1 MHFQLNSAMSK
12 NKPGVPFHKLQNCIS
27 SHQKGKIGSK
37 KVSHDA
43 RLTERVREVVK
54 KTNILQLQEFPT
66 PSYCRCCSVTKRSDS
81 GIAKALKALKM
92 HFETPHNEIKCVFSI
107 IESYYI
113 EKKRVQIFTF
123 SYSQG

>member
-1 MHFQLNSAMSK
+1 MCFRIKKLLKSVCALSAQFGNVKKQARGALSQTAELYFQPSESK
-12 NKPGVPFHKLQNCIS
+12 NRVE
-27 SHQKGKIGSK
+27 

-81 GIAKALKALKM
+81 GKAEALKALKM
-92 HFETPHNEIKCVFSI
+92 HFCDP
-107 IESYYI
+107 
-113 EKKRVQIFTF
+113 
-123 SYSQG
+123 SQ